1 MVAKHM
7 SQVQLGLYDNSWYHP
22 GRSRVWQV
30 AWFFVGLPILRCSL
44 LPSSALRVFLLRCFG
59 AQIATGVIVKPG
71 VRVKYPW
78 HLQVGKH
85 SWLGEDCW
93 IDNLVDVRIG
103 SNVCI
108 SQGAYLCTG
117 NHNWSDPAF
126 GLIVDPIILNDGSW
140 VGAKAFI
147 APGITLGECA
157 VAAAGSVVNKNIPD
171 FEVHAGNPAQFV
183 RRRQFHERT
192 PIMNAAERVH
202 LESVL

>member
-1 MVAKHM
+1 MNH
-7 SQVQLGLYDNSWYHP
+7 VQLGLYDNSWYRP
-22 GRSRVWQV
+22 GRSRAWQV
-30 AWFFVGLPILRCSL
+30 AWFFIGLPILRCSL
-44 LPSSALRVFLLRCFG
+44 LPSSALRVWFLRRFG
-59 AQIATGVIVKPG
+59 AQIASGVVVKPG

-78 HLQVGKH
+78 HLRIGKD

-93 IDNLVDVRIG
+93 IDNLVEVRIG

-126 GLIVDPIILNDGSW
+126 GLIVDPIFLKDGSW

-147 APGITLGECA
+147 APGVTLGECA

-183 RRRQFHERT
+183 RRRGFQKGPSRSGIAHET
-192 PIMNAAERVH
+192 YI
-202 LESVL
+202 ESLR